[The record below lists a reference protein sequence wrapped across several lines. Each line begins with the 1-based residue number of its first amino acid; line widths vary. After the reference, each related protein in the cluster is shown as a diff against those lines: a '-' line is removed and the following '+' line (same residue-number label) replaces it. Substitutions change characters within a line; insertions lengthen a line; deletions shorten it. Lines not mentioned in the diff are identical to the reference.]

1 MRKQIF
7 RGFRDFRRI
16 SLTYILWDLVLYD
29 YAVNHMKFRITC
41 FGMIEPLPCV
51 LLFFPMFF
59 LVSTQKTEATFQ
71 ILQLNP
77 YFDYDVRKNATIFSA
92 MKSL

>member
-1 MRKQIF
+1 MIM
-7 RGFRDFRRI
+7 
-16 SLTYILWDLVLYD
+16 LLY
-29 YAVNHMKFRITC
+29 HMKFRITC
-41 FGMIEPLPCV
+41 FGMIKPLPCV

-77 YFDYDVRKNATIFSA
+77 YFDYDVRKNAIIFSA